1 VGTKISE
8 ETQYLTFLSGTEVY
22 GIGILQIKEIKEYT
36 SVTAIPMMPAF
47 VKGVL
52 NLRGNVVPI
61 IDLPIRFGRDKSLI
75 SKRTCVIIVEVE
87 HDDDK
92 MDIGILVD
100 AVNEVIDIPPSA
112 IEAAPSFG
120 SKIRVE
126 FIQGIG
132 KLENQFVI
140 LLNVNHVLSVSELSV
155 IEDQVNINADNNHK
169 ANSMIL

>member
-1 VGTKISE
+1 
-8 ETQYLTFLSGTEVY
+8 
-22 GIGILQIKEIKEYT
+22 
-36 SVTAIPMMPAF
+36 
-47 VKGVL
+47 
-52 NLRGNVVPI
+52 
-61 IDLPIRFGRDKSLI
+61 
-75 SKRTCVIIVEVE
+75 VEVE

-120 SKIRVE
+120 SKIRIE